1 MKDAYGQ
8 IISFYSFKGGVGR
21 SMALANV
28 AALLC
33 RSGKSVLVVDWDLEA
48 PGLHKFFEQASPGLK
63 EQIGEKVGILD
74 LVWGHER
81 ARKFAWRD
89 TTIKVT
95 LGSGTL
101 DLISSGRQDDRYGSR
116 LQTLRWDRL
125 YDELDIGQAF
135 EDMRDDWKRSYD
147 YVLLDSRTGVTDI
160 GDVCTALFP
169 DLLVTVFVANEQNIE
184 GIKLIIDRAR
194 TVHGQLPRDRS
205 KLTVVPLLGRDESY
219 TEYELSS
226 AWRERISRELGF
238 TLSDWMP
245 KEVDAS
251 YYFQKVFI
259 PYYSYWSFGENLPVI
274 QREQEIGNPTSISA
288 AYARLT
294 SLLESGLDWKVLE
307 QGVNSSEISSLR
319 SRASVGEAKIAELD
333 ARRQEIEILQA
344 KKVEA
349 ESRARARVRSA
360 WVAAGLL
367 GLLSLAIV
375 LAVFTYYERQVRE
388 QILSRVA
395 QETLSRVAQEA
406 ESSTSQLAAAQA
418 GLDEAKKQL
427 EQQRNEMTKQIS
439 DLQKQNADLVNQLHS
454 QNTATQSKLDEIIR
468 QNNAAGAAV
477 GNPLGPIRPKIPF

>member
-1 MKDAYGQ
+1 MNEAYGQ

-33 RSGKSVLVVDWDLEA
+33 RAGKSVLVVDWDLEA
-48 PGLHKFFEQASPGLK
+48 PGLNKFFEQSSPGLR
-63 EQIGEKVGILD
+63 EQVGEKPGILD
-74 LVWGHER
+74 LIWGRER
-81 ARKFAWRD
+81 ARNLAWREA
-89 TTIKVT
+89 TIKVK
-95 LGSGTL
+95 LGGGTL
-101 DLISSGRQDDRYGSR
+101 DLISAGRRDDRYASR

-184 GIKLIIDRAR
+184 GTKLIIDRAR

-245 KEVDAS
+245 KDVDAS
-251 YYFQKVFI
+251 SYFQKVFI
-259 PYYSYWSFGENLPVI
+259 PYYSYWSFGENLPVV

-294 SLLESGLDWKVLE
+294 GLLESGLDWKVLE
-307 QGVNSSEISSLR
+307 KGVNSAEISSLR
-319 SRASVGEAKIAELD
+319 SRASVGEAKSAELD
-333 ARRQEIEILQA
+333 ATRQEIEILQA
-344 KKVEA
+344 KKSEA
-349 ESRARARVRSA
+349 ESRARTRVRSA
-360 WVAAGLL
+360 WIAASLL
-367 GLLSLAIV
+367 GLVSLSAV
-375 LAVFTYYERQVRE
+375 LAVFAYYERHVRE
-388 QILSRVA
+388 QAVSQV
-395 QETLSRVAQEA
+395 A
-406 ESSTSQLAAAQA
+406 ESSTSRLTAALDQA
-418 GLDEAKKQL
+418 KNQL
-427 EQQRNEMTKQIS
+427 EQQRNEMTKQIA
-439 DLQKQNADLVNQLHS
+439 DLQKQNADLVNQLRS
-454 QNTATQSKLDEIIR
+454 QNSATQSKLDEIIR
-468 QNNAAGAAV
+468 QNNAVGAAV
-477 GNPLGPIRPKIPF
+477 GRPLGPFGPKF